1 MDETL
6 YAAAVLFNAGEYR
19 PAQTACHLIYQQE
32 DLSTDDQ
39 TVCMAFKESATAIDN
54 AETHNWVS
62 AATAASNAST
72 KFAAIRASQPSIVH
86 NQLCEYIST
95 LSSDPVV
102 IERRRVPSWY
112 IDTERPT
119 VATLRFDAIGYAAS
133 AIASHLEDVDTDI
146 IADAIQ
152 YGHEEI
158 GTHSQ
163 TKANSRGFIGTL
175 SVFVRDPDHR
185 RLIYRRL
192 HSRVERRR
200 QREQD
205 INGLFD

>member
-6 YAAAVLFNAGEYR
+6 HAAVVLFNADEYR
-19 PAQTACHLIYQQE
+19 PAQTACHLIHEQE
-32 DLSTDDQ
+32 DLSSDDQ
-39 TVCMAFKESATAIDN
+39 IICVGLTELATAIDDAKN
-54 AETHNWVS
+54 HRWVS
-62 AATAASNAST
+62 AVTAADTAAAKLASGDG
-72 KFAAIRASQPSIVH
+72 SHPSF
-86 NQLCEYIST
+86 NSDQLRGYIST
-95 LSSDPVV
+95 LSNDPVV
-102 IERRRVPSWY
+102 IERRRVPSLR
-112 IDTERPT
+112 IDEKQPT

-133 AIASHLEDVDTDI
+133 AVATHLEDVDTDI